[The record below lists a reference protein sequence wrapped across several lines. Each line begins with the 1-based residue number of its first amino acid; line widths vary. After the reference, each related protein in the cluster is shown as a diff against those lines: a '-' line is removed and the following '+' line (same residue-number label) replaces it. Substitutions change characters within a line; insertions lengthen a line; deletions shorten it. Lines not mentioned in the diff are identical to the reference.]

1 MKKIYIQ
8 ILLLTSFLL
17 AETQTVAISYFDNTS
32 GLEEYNPLS
41 KGLADMLIT
50 DLSNVKSIQIVE
62 REKLESL
69 LKEIE
74 LGEGNFMDES
84 TAQKLGKGLGAGYML
99 TGSYFIMG
107 NTMRIDARLVNV
119 GTGEVSMGEEITGE
133 KDAFFELEKKLVNK
147 LIDTFDISLSKAE
160 ARKVK
165 KVQTESFQSFNAY
178 SSALVELDKGNVEK
192 SIQFLEIATEAD
204 ENFDQAWDKLEILEQ
219 QLSDLLKARD
229 LGLDLELINII
240 ERISNKEKE
249 SFADLVLI
257 CSSLMTTLPYG
268 EFLTFYVDNNI
279 YQENLYLIHSDSL
292 LYEVEIQNNKFQS
305 KISKA
310 LIFYSTVIDIM
321 ISNGLI
327 NEPYYTM
334 KMEEL
339 MYHNYVYMLDYTQT
353 IYIGGSENSI
363 GIPDVYPDIIDSNGI
378 IIQKGKDINKTIIKI
393 STKMMENYQ
402 TGIYFTAFENYYKQA
417 LSREKKIRNN

>member
-353 IYIGGSENSI
+353 IYIGGLKIVLASLMF
-363 GIPDVYPDIIDSNGI
+363 
-378 IIQKGKDINKTIIKI
+378 IQI
-393 STKMMENYQ
+393 
-402 TGIYFTAFENYYKQA
+402 
-417 LSREKKIRNN
+417 

>member
-339 MYHNYVYMLDYTQT
+339 MYYYYVYMLDYTQT